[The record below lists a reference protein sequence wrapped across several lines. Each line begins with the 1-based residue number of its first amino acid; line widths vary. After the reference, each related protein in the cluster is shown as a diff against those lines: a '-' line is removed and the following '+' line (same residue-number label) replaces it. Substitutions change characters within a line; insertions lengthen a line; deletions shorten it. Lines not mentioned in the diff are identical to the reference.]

1 MTAVHLLAYAASKFV
16 ASRAERKAK
25 ELERAQSQ
33 KISTIGT
40 YGDSPEFVVFD
51 PAIHDPDLFNVKQTA
66 VGLGT
71 ANQSISTLPVP
82 DPIDPQDKFHTAY
95 IHPDIPSVEPM
106 TLRGWQSWAQT
117 NMDGPFQTMDF
128 QDGSDFDFMQEFNS
142 ALRPVGQLNEKDGSF
157 TPKEMGTEKETTSTT
172 RKAVEEV
179 AGYYIRGGGF
189 FENYKEAE
197 TELKKMRDAGDAGPE
212 TKIEKTTRIT
222 HDDGTFSFE
231 AFSDV
236 ADAAAAANNAK
247 KGTPL
252 FSLAFNPITKGGESE
267 TPEPIKIFA
276 ETGVND
282 NRILDQ
288 LSTIVGERFA
298 GLNRNQILQQVNT
311 DSYRSFV
318 TGVARTIVRA
328 STKAMTIDGVKHAA
342 PDLFLQDDPREFIA
356 ANYRTL
362 SILPGLFEAV
372 EQATGDMPFEPLD
385 LKVQENDAKGETTII
400 TSTTTDN
407 GSIAHLATGVD
418 KKDLNGSTDGKADY
432 SGNAPL
438 DMLGQRLLSN
448 KVPIKQ
454 VNKFIQETVVDYVR
468 GADGGMVRLE
478 KQPKIDFITDLF
490 TKRVDGTGRLYY
502 DVLQEVFSKRDS
514 TTYSDAERIV
524 LEDFMSQ
531 YGDID
536 DKVMFMTT
544 TSKQFAGSG
553 AARRAYRLQTV
564 LKADSL
570 AELQNDNKARNQA
583 FKNAVTILKG
593 SVQSYRTSDGE
604 LIPFGAVAGQL
615 VLTVDGI
622 LHFGG
627 QILTPLLES
636 IIPDAMRGSTPFTA
650 EADNLVNTIRASALG
665 ENKIFT
671 SFLDLSVEQQRKEAA
686 RRGVDFETFRQQ
698 QITAKAEL
706 EKQFNTLVT
715 EPAKGGNEQSFRLAM
730 RGYYRFM
737 AAYAM
742 ASAMQ
747 GGTGG
752 RTISDQDVLNFL
764 KAFNQ
769 GNFFSD
775 PATEEAV
782 LKAILVQMEQQEY
795 LTRKLSQGGPEAAAI
810 FAIQNFPEGDEAFN
824 FTLNELAARVGV
836 DMDKSEDTGD
846 GQAGAAPKIPNEN
859 IYQRL
864 LENFRETTPSGFNM
878 DDFTNDEV
886 PLEQRLKDIQ
896 DTYPGIYDDAEAEL
910 NAEIGEAA

>member
-1 MTAVHLLAYAASKFV
+1 M
-16 ASRAERKAK
+16 
-25 ELERAQSQ
+25 
-33 KISTIGT
+33 
-40 YGDSPEFVVFD
+40 
-51 PAIHDPDLFNVKQTA
+51 DLV
-66 VGLGT
+66 L
-71 ANQSISTLPVP
+71 
-82 DPIDPQDKFHTAY
+82 
-95 IHPDIPSVEPM
+95 
-106 TLRGWQSWAQT
+106 
-117 NMDGPFQTMDF
+117 
-128 QDGSDFDFMQEFNS
+128 QE
-142 ALRPVGQLNEKDGSF
+142 
-157 TPKEMGTEKETTSTT
+157 
-172 RKAVEEV
+172 
-179 AGYYIRGGGF
+179 
-189 FENYKEAE
+189 
-197 TELKKMRDAGDAGPE
+197 
-212 TKIEKTTRIT
+212 
-222 HDDGTFSFE
+222 
-231 AFSDV
+231 
-236 ADAAAAANNAK
+236 
-247 KGTPL
+247 
-252 FSLAFNPITKGGESE
+252 
-267 TPEPIKIFA
+267 
-276 ETGVND
+276 
-282 NRILDQ
+282 
-288 LSTIVGERFA
+288 
-298 GLNRNQILQQVNT
+298 
-311 DSYRSFV
+311 
-318 TGVARTIVRA
+318 
-328 STKAMTIDGVKHAA
+328 
-342 PDLFLQDDPREFIA
+342 DPRE
-356 ANYRTL
+356 YLRGKYKTL
-362 SILPGLFEAV
+362 SNLPGMFEAL
-372 EQATGDMPFEPLD
+372 EQATFDMPHKDLD
-385 LKVQENDAKGETTII
+385 LTIQENIAKNETTIV
-400 TSTTTDN
+400 TKQSTDDGN
-407 GSIAHLATGVD
+407 IAHLATGVSS
-418 KKDLNGSTDGKADY
+418 KDLNGSTDGVADY
-432 SGNAPL
+432 SGTGAL
-438 DMLGQRLLSN
+438 DQLGQRLLSMGVDKN
-448 KVPIKQ
+448 NVDI
-454 VNKFIQETVVDYVR
+454 FIQEGVVNF
-468 GADGGMVRLE
+468 E
-478 KQPKIDFITDLF
+478 
-490 TKRVDGTGRLYY
+490 RVDGKLVRSKDQPRVRFIDYLFNTKVGGTGRLYY
-502 DVLQEVFSKRDS
+502 DVLQGVFAKRDS
-514 TTYSDAERIV
+514 TTYTDVETEV
-524 LEDFMSQ
+524 LRQFMED

-536 DKVMFMTT
+536 DKVMFMTN
-544 TSKQFAGSG
+544 TSNQFNGKG
-553 AARRAYRLQTV
+553 APRRAFKLQTV
-564 LKADSL
+564 LKADSF

-583 FKNAVTILKG
+583 FKNAVTFLKG

-810 FAIQNFPEGDEAFN
+810 FAIQNYPEGDEAFN

-846 GQAGAAPKIPNEN
+846 GQAGAAPKITNEN

-886 PLEQRLKDIQ
+886 PLEQRLKGIQ
-896 DTYPGIYDDAEAEL
+896 DMYPGMYDDALEEL

>member
-51 PAIHDPDLFNVKQTA
+51 PAIHDPNLFNAKQTA

-71 ANQSISTLPVP
+71 ANQSISTIPVP
-82 DPIDPQDKFHTAY
+82 DPVDPQDKFHTAY

-106 TLRGWQSWAQT
+106 TLLGWQSWAQT
-117 NMDGPFQTMDF
+117 NIDGPFQTMDS
-128 QDGSDFDFMQEFNS
+128 QDGSDFDFMQEFNA

-157 TPKEMGTEKETTSTT
+157 TPKEMGVEKETTSTT
-172 RKAVEEV
+172 RKPVKEV
-179 AGYYIRGGGF
+179 AGFYIRGGGF
-189 FENYKEAE
+189 FENYKDAEA
-197 TELKKMRDAGDAGPE
+197 ELKKMRDAGDAGPE
-212 TKIEKTTRIT
+212 TKIETTTRIE
-222 HDDGTFSFE
+222 HDNGTFSFE
-231 AFSDV
+231 AFNDIS
-236 ADAAAAANNAK
+236 DAAAAANNAK

-252 FSLAFNPITKGGESE
+252 LSLTFKPITKGGESE
-267 TPEPIKIFA
+267 TPDPIQVFA

-282 NRILDQ
+282 ERM
-288 LSTIVGERFA
+288 LSQISTQVGERFA
-298 GLNRNQILQQVNT
+298 GLNRNQILAQVNT
-311 DSYRSFV
+311 ESYRTFIRNLATTVVSAA
-318 TGVARTIVRA
+318 TKETIKSGVAVP
-328 STKAMTIDGVKHAA
+328 SM
-342 PDLFLQDDPREFIA
+342 DLVLQEDPRE
-356 ANYRTL
+356 YLRGRYKTL
-362 SILPGLFEAV
+362 SNLPGMFEAL
-372 EQATGDMPFEPLD
+372 EQATFDMPHKDLD
-385 LKVQENDAKGETTII
+385 LTIQENVAKNETTIV
-400 TSTTTDN
+400 TKQSTGDGN
-407 GSIAHLATGVD
+407 IAHLATGVSN
-418 KKDLNGSTDGKADY
+418 KDLNGSTDGVADY
-432 SGNAPL
+432 SGTGTL
-438 DMLGQRLLSN
+438 DQLGQRLLSMGVDKN
-448 KVPIKQ
+448 NVDI
-454 VNKFIQETVVDYVR
+454 FIQEGVVNF
-468 GADGGMVRLE
+468 E
-478 KQPKIDFITDLF
+478 
-490 TKRVDGTGRLYY
+490 RVDGKLVRSKDQPRIQFIEYLFNTKVGGTGRLYY
-502 DVLQEVFSKRDS
+502 DVLQGVFAKRDS
-514 TTYSDAERIV
+514 TTYTDVETEV
-524 LEDFMSQ
+524 LRQFMED

-536 DKVMFMTT
+536 DKVMFMTN
-544 TSKQFAGSG
+544 TSNQFNGKG
-553 AARRAYRLQTV
+553 APRRAFKLQTV
-564 LKADSL
+564 LKADSF

-583 FKNAVTILKG
+583 FRNAVTFLKG
-593 SVQSYRTSDGE
+593 SVQSYRTSDGK

-650 EADNLVNTIRASALG
+650 EADTLVSTIRASTLG

-671 SFLDLSVEQQRKEAA
+671 SFLDLSIEQQRKEAA

-698 QITAKAEL
+698 QKDAQIEL
-706 EKQFNTLVT
+706 EKQFNILVT

-836 DMDKSEDTGD
+836 DMDKSESGKD
-846 GQAGAAPKIPNEN
+846 GQDGAAPKITNEN

-864 LENFRETTPSGFNM
+864 LENFRETTPAGFNM
-878 DDFTNDEV
+878 NDFTNDEV
-886 PLEQRLKDIQ
+886 PLEQRLKVIQ
-896 DTYPGIYDDAEAEL
+896 DTYPGMYDDALEEL